1 MRYLTPVLLGMA
13 LLALWEIWVSATSIP
28 VFILPPP
35 SAIGAAL
42 VDNFASL
49 MAALWVTVKVTAA
62 AFFWASVSALGLAII
77 FTRARLIELALYPY
91 VVTL

>member
-13 LLALWEIWVSATSIP
+13 LLALWEIWVSAASIP

-49 MAALWVTVKVTAA
+49 MAALWVTGESHGGGIFLGRGERHWAGDYFHPGAA
-62 AFFWASVSALGLAII
+62 D
-77 FTRARLIELALYPY
+77 
-91 VVTL
+91 